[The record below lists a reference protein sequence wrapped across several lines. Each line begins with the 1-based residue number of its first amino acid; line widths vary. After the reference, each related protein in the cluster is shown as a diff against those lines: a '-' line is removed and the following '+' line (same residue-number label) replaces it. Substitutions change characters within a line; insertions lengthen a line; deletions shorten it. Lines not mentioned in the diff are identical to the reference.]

1 MSNNLLL
8 NFIYIKTFTCVMGF
22 WKRNSS
28 DPLLDSILK
37 KYRLNLLSIPRENAQ
52 VGDLYMQDD
61 NSNFVSTPGSI
72 TNFISPQLEIPQIK
86 TEEMSNIAGQASN
99 DISGKAGFDFLE
111 GFLDKLGAVGIGG
124 KIRGAYEGSK
134 SNKIVFAF
142 PNPRRDSIDPFEFGS
157 KLRGKKFMTD
167 NPLYAENR
175 RYYVVTGVA
184 KTKSISI
191 EIQGDEKN
199 LLDVTANISQIVDAS
214 GNLKLEKNQSGKIT
228 YTGNKDLAFGVELY
242 ELGYSDEKGK
252 FEMSSSN
259 KALVVRGN
267 GEPALLGDKDGD
279 AFISFQS

>member
-1 MSNNLLL
+1 
-8 NFIYIKTFTCVMGF
+8 MGF
-22 WKRNSS
+22 WNRKSD
-28 DPLLDSILK
+28 DPLLNSILK

-72 TNFISPQLEIPQIK
+72 TNFIIPQLEIPQIK
-86 TEEMSNIAGQASN
+86 TNEQMSNIAGQASN

-184 KTKSISI
+184 KTNSISI

-199 LLDVTANISQIVDAS
+199 SVDVTANISQIVDAS
-214 GNLKLEKNQSGKIT
+214 GNLKLEKNQSGKLT
-228 YTGNKDLAFGVELY
+228 FTGDKELAFGVELY
-242 ELGYSDEKGK
+242 ELGYSNEKEK
-252 FEMSSSN
+252 FVMNSPDD
-259 KALVVRGN
+259 AIVVRGN
-267 GEPALLGDKDGD
+267 GEPALLGDVDGD
-279 AFISFQS
+279 AFISIRS